1 MWYIAVMARLLAK
14 VIAPAI
20 ALLLA
25 CALPVSAQKKKAGEP
40 VALDV
45 RITLL
50 LAQLADQARLSDDLA
65 FAVRAQ
71 SQAAT
76 LLWPHD
82 RERSRAIFRQAFQ
95 SLARETL
102 TASERRQ
109 LREELLNRIAS
120 RDTELAEELARAAAY
135 STESSK
141 ETARSDA
148 ERR

>member
-1 MWYIAVMARLLAK
+1 MARLLAK

-20 ALLLA
+20 VIMLA
-25 CALPVSAQKKKAGEP
+25 CALPVSAQKKKAVEP

-102 TASERRQ
+102 PASERRQ
-109 LREELLNRIAS
+109 LREAPLNRTCFQGTIRIMPGSAS
-120 RDTELAEELARAAAY
+120 
-135 STESSK
+135 
-141 ETARSDA
+141 
-148 ERR
+148 